1 MRLLFID
8 DVEETRRGIE
18 KNVNWEK
25 LRIHSVVSFSNP
37 FAALSC
43 LEKEPVD
50 IVLSDIRI
58 PQMDGIELCRR
69 ILQRNPSVS
78 IIFISGYSDKEYLMN
93 AIQLSAVDYIEKPVS
108 VPKLEDAIARA
119 VDRQLHARTLRQQQ
133 KSAVE
138 ILQKN
143 RQMFLDQLMQKLIR
157 SPLTLSEKDRE
168 LFPLDGSHFYRIYLV
183 SARPGTL
190 RFQNLQKTLEAALAD
205 SGLAPAFFSSRKDED
220 TFLFLLCF
228 SSPQACDSLGID
240 QLLLQ
245 LLRWEHMK
253 EFVCCAYGQLLQ
265 GAQCIAES
273 FRQAATALQGIFFQG
288 YGTVLPYLPPGKGGQ
303 PGHAAGHG
311 TQPEP
316 ARNPEIGRAHV

>member
-8 DVEETRRGIE
+8 DEEETRRGIE

-157 SPLTLSEKDRE
+157 S
-168 LFPLDGSHFYRIYLV
+168 
-183 SARPGTL
+183 
-190 RFQNLQKTLEAALAD
+190 Q
-205 SGLAPAFFSSRKDED
+205 
-220 TFLFLLCF
+220 
-228 SSPQACDSLGID
+228 
-240 QLLLQ
+240 
-245 LLRWEHMK
+245 
-253 EFVCCAYGQLLQ
+253 
-265 GAQCIAES
+265 
-273 FRQAATALQGIFFQG
+273 
-288 YGTVLPYLPPGKGGQ
+288 
-303 PGHAAGHG
+303 
-311 TQPEP
+311 
-316 ARNPEIGRAHV
+316 IGRAHV